1 MARDLGTF
9 FTVLIAITIT
19 LGVASIARAAGD
31 AAQGKATYA
40 TMCSSCHGPEGKGDG
55 VAAAALNPKPRN
67 LTDASYMST
76 RSDATLF
83 KVIKEGGASVG
94 KSPSMPPWGGALS
107 DQDIN
112 NIIAFIRSDL
122 CKCSHK

>member
-1 MARDLGTF
+1 MARNLGTF
-9 FTVLIAITIT
+9 FIVLMAITIT
-19 LGVASIARAAGD
+19 LGVASIAWAAGD

-83 KVIKEGGASVG
+83 KAIKEGGTSVG
-94 KSPSMPPWGGALS
+94 KSASMPPWGGALS

-112 NIIAFIRSDL
+112 NIIAFIRNDL
-122 CKCSHK
+122 CKCTHK